1 MNKWIDLPGCP
12 LRIAA
17 LAPAAIFALSSPAS
31 AQQQVDYPAPLQALL
46 DDLAEGNGDAA
57 AGRIDVVES
66 LSGGPRIVR
75 NSREFVDRMLGCT
88 VTDVTEGTL
97 GPDFRLFRT
106 VMRCEDGD
114 YNVIFGHEAGSPYVS
129 IAEFQDPAT
138 IADLAANPRLPS
150 IPPPAP
156 PVLVEQRAESTE
168 ERARRQQMEQ
178 ARQDRACAAL
188 GQAMLDGDASKLSAM
203 GIAQSRYVF
212 GFHDPFASTM
222 VVEQDGN
229 GPDAAQKMIDSAREA
244 TGVPES
250 YECVQENIGLLV
262 RWTFEPADRALFAM
276 PNLSGSVV
284 TSVVTR
290 YATRDKLLEAQQRFQ
305 EMQEAQ

>member
-17 LAPAAIFALSSPAS
+17 LAPAAMFALASPTS
-31 AQQQVDYPAPLQALL
+31 AQEQVKYPAPLQALL
-46 DDLAEGNGDAA
+46 VDLAAGNKDAA

-66 LSGGPRIVR
+66 LSGGPRIVT
-75 NSREFVDRMLGCT
+75 NQREFVDRMLGCT
-88 VTDVTEGTL
+88 VTEVTEGSL
-97 GPDFRLFRT
+97 GDDFRLFRT
-106 VMRCEDGD
+106 VMRCKDGD
-114 YNVIFGHEAGSPYVS
+114 YKVVFGHEAGSPYVS

-138 IADLAANPRLPS
+138 IADLAANPPLPS

-156 PVLVEQRAESTE
+156 PVLVERRAESAE
-168 ERARRQQMEQ
+168 ERASREQMEQ
-178 ARQDRACAAL
+178 DRQDRACAAL
-188 GQAMLDGDASKLSAM
+188 GQAMLDGDAARLSAM
-203 GIAQSRYVF
+203 GIDRSRYVF
-212 GFHDPFASTM
+212 GFHDPFASTL

-229 GPDAAQKMIDSAREA
+229 GPDAAQAMIDAAREA
-244 TGVPES
+244 TGVPET

-262 RWTFEPADRALFAM
+262 RWTFEPADRMLIAM

-284 TSVVTR
+284 TNVVTR
-290 YATRDKLLEAQQRFQ
+290 YATRDKLLEVQQRFQ